1 MSKIADAVTELVKP
15 IVEGLGMEL
24 VEVAFAKTKEGDALT
39 VFIDKDGGVSLN
51 DCEAVHNAIDA
62 PLDVLDPTEG
72 KPYTLNVSS
81 PGLDRPFKTDRDFA
95 KHIGFKVETSLFAPI
110 AGVGKKFVATLAAYD
125 PQGGVVTLE
134 LDGKSVAIDRKDIA
148 IIREH
153 IEF

>member
-24 VEVAFAKTKEGDALT
+24 VEVLFAKTKEGDALT

-62 PLDVLDPTEG
+62 PLDDLDPTDG

-95 KHIGFKVETSLFAPI
+95 KHIGFKVETSLLAPI

>member
-1 MSKIADAVTELVKP
+1 MSKIADSVEQLVKP

-24 VEVAFAKTKEGDALT
+24 IEVEFAKTKQGDALT
-39 VFIDKDGGVSLN
+39 VFIDKEGGVSLN

-62 PLDVLDPTEG
+62 PLDELDPTQG

-81 PGLDRPFKTDRDFA
+81 PGIDRPFKSDRDYV
-95 KHIGFKVETSLFAPI
+95 KHIGTKVETSLFAPI
-110 AGVGKKFVATLAAYD
+110 EGVGKKFVATLTAYD
-125 PQGGVVTLE
+125 PQTATATLE
-134 LDGKSVAIDRKDIA
+134 VDGKTLEINTKNIA

>member
-1 MSKIADAVTELVKP
+1 MSKIADSVEQLVKP

-24 VEVAFAKTKEGDALT
+24 VEVEFAKTKQGDALT
-39 VFIDKDGGVSLN
+39 VFIDKEGGVSLY

-62 PLDVLDPTEG
+62 PLDELDPTQG

-81 PGLDRPFKTDRDFA
+81 PGIDRPFKSDRDYV
-95 KHIGFKVETSLFAPI
+95 KHIGTKVETSLFAPI
-110 AGVGKKFVATLAAYD
+110 EGVGKKFVATLTAYD
-125 PQGGVVTLE
+125 PQTATATLE
-134 LDGKSVAIDRKDIA
+134 ADGKTLEINTKNIA

>member
-24 VEVAFAKTKEGDALT
+24 VEVLFAKTKEGDALT
-39 VFIDKDGGVSLN
+39 VFIDKEGGVSLN

-62 PLDVLDPTEG
+62 PLDDLDPTDG

-110 AGVGKKFVATLAAYD
+110 VGVGKKFVATLAAYD
-125 PQGGVVTLE
+125 PQSGVVTLE

>member
-24 VEVAFAKTKEGDALT
+24 VEVLFAKTKEGDALT
-39 VFIDKDGGVSLN
+39 VFIDKEGGVSLN

-62 PLDVLDPTEG
+62 PLDDLDPTDG

-110 AGVGKKFVATLAAYD
+110 AGAGKKFVATLAAYD

>member
-1 MSKIADAVTELVKP
+1 MSKIADSVEQLVTP

-24 VEVAFAKTKEGDALT
+24 VEVEFAKTKQGDALT
-39 VFIDKDGGVSLN
+39 VFIDKEGGVSLN

-62 PLDVLDPTEG
+62 PLDELDPTQG

-81 PGLDRPFKTDRDFA
+81 PGIDRPFKSDRDYV
-95 KHIGFKVETSLFAPI
+95 KHIGTKVETSLFAPI
-110 AGVGKKFVATLAAYD
+110 EGVGKKFVATLTAYD
-125 PQGGVVTLE
+125 PQTATATLE
-134 LDGKSVAIDRKDIA
+134 ADGKTLEINTKNIA

>member
-24 VEVAFAKTKEGDALT
+24 VEVLFAKTKEGDALT
-39 VFIDKDGGVSLN
+39 VFIDKEGGVSLN

-62 PLDVLDPTEG
+62 PLDELDPTDG

-95 KHIGFKVETSLFAPI
+95 KHIGFKVEASLFAPI

-125 PQGGVVTLE
+125 PQNGVVTLE

>member
-1 MSKIADAVTELVKP
+1 MSKIADSVTELVKP

-62 PLDVLDPTEG
+62 PLDELDPTEG

-81 PGLDRPFKTDRDFA
+81 PGLDRPFKTDRDFV
-95 KHIGFKVETSLFAPI
+95 KHIGCKAETSLFAPI

-125 PQGGVVTLE
+125 PQSGVVTLE
-134 LDGKSVAIDRKDIA
+134 LDGNSVAIDKKDIA
-148 IIREH
+148 LIREH

>member
-15 IVEGLGMEL
+15 IVEELGMEL

-62 PLDVLDPTEG
+62 PLDDLDPTDG

>member
-24 VEVAFAKTKEGDALT
+24 VEVLFAKTKEGDALT
-39 VFIDKDGGVSLN
+39 VFIDKEGGVSLN

-62 PLDVLDPTEG
+62 PLDELDPTDG

>member
-24 VEVAFAKTKEGDALT
+24 VEVLFAKTKEGDALT
-39 VFIDKDGGVSLN
+39 VFIDKKGGVSLN

-62 PLDVLDPTEG
+62 PLDDLDPTDG

>member
-24 VEVAFAKTKEGDALT
+24 VEVLFAKTKEGDALT
-39 VFIDKDGGVSLN
+39 VFIDKEGGVSLN

-62 PLDVLDPTEG
+62 PLDDLDPTDG

-95 KHIGFKVETSLFAPI
+95 KHIGFKVETSLFAPVD
-110 AGVGKKFVATLAAYD
+110 GVGKKFVATLAAYD

>member
-24 VEVAFAKTKEGDALT
+24 VEVLFAKTKEGDALT
-39 VFIDKDGGVSLN
+39 VFIDKEGGVSLN

-62 PLDVLDPTEG
+62 PLDDLDPTDG

-125 PQGGVVTLE
+125 PRSGVVTLE

>member
-1 MSKIADAVTELVKP
+1 MSKIADSVEQLVKP

-24 VEVAFAKTKEGDALT
+24 VEVEFAKTKQGDALT
-39 VFIDKDGGVSLN
+39 VFIDKEGGVSLN

-62 PLDVLDPTEG
+62 PLDELDPTQG

-81 PGLDRPFKTDRDFA
+81 PGIDRPFKSDRDYV
-95 KHIGFKVETSLFAPI
+95 KHIGSKVETSLFAPI
-110 AGVGKKFVATLAAYD
+110 EGVGKKFVATLTAYD
-125 PQGGVVTLE
+125 PQTATATLE
-134 LDGKSVAIDRKDIA
+134 ADGKTLEINTKNIA

>member
-24 VEVAFAKTKEGDALT
+24 VEVLFAKTKEGDALT
-39 VFIDKDGGVSLN
+39 VFIDKEGGVSLN
-51 DCEAVHNAIDA
+51 DCEAVHNAIDT
-62 PLDVLDPTEG
+62 PLDDLDPTDG

>member
-1 MSKIADAVTELVKP
+1 MSKIADSVTELVKP

-24 VEVAFAKTKEGDALT
+24 VEVLFAKTKEGDALT
-39 VFIDKDGGVSLN
+39 VFIDKEGGVSLN

-62 PLDVLDPTEG
+62 PLDDLDPTDG

>member
-24 VEVAFAKTKEGDALT
+24 VEVLFAKTKEGDALT
-39 VFIDKDGGVSLN
+39 VFIDKEGGVSLN

-62 PLDVLDPTEG
+62 PLDDHDPTDG

>member
-24 VEVAFAKTKEGDALT
+24 VEVLFAKTKEGDALT
-39 VFIDKDGGVSLN
+39 VFIDKEGGVSLN

-62 PLDVLDPTEG
+62 PLDDLDPTDG

-95 KHIGFKVETSLFAPI
+95 KHIGFKVEASLFAPI

>member
-1 MSKIADAVTELVKP
+1 MSKIADSVEQLVKP

-24 VEVAFAKTKEGDALT
+24 IEVEFAKTKQGDALT
-39 VFIDKDGGVSLN
+39 VFIDKEGGVSLN

-62 PLDVLDPTEG
+62 PLDELDPTQG

-81 PGLDRPFKTDRDFA
+81 PGIDRPFKSDRDYV
-95 KHIGFKVETSLFAPI
+95 KHIGTKVETSLFAPI
-110 AGVGKKFVATLAAYD
+110 EGVGKKFVATLTAYD
-125 PQGGVVTLE
+125 PQTATATLE
-134 LDGKSVAIDRKDIA
+134 ADGKTLEINTKNIA

>member
-1 MSKIADAVTELVKP
+1 MSKIADSVEQLVKP

-24 VEVAFAKTKEGDALT
+24 VEVEFAKTKQGDALT
-39 VFIDKDGGVSLN
+39 VFIDKEGGVSLN

-62 PLDVLDPTEG
+62 PLDELDPTQG

-81 PGLDRPFKTDRDFA
+81 PGIDRPFKSDRDYV
-95 KHIGFKVETSLFAPI
+95 KHIGTKVETSLFAPI
-110 AGVGKKFVATLAAYD
+110 EGVGKKFVATLTAYD
-125 PQGGVVTLE
+125 PQTATATLE
-134 LDGKSVAIDRKDIA
+134 ADGKTLEINTKNIA

>member
-62 PLDVLDPTEG
+62 PLDELDPTEG

-81 PGLDRPFKTDRDFA
+81 PGLDRPFKTDRDFV
-95 KHIGFKVETSLFAPI
+95 KHIGCKAETSLFAPI

-134 LDGKSVAIDRKDIA
+134 LDGKSVAIDKKDIA
-148 IIREH
+148 LIREH

>member
-1 MSKIADAVTELVKP
+1 MSKIADSVTELVKP
-15 IVEGLGMEL
+15 IVEELGMEL

-62 PLDVLDPTEG
+62 PLDELDPTEG

-81 PGLDRPFKTDRDFA
+81 PGLDRPFKTDRDFV
-95 KHIGFKVETSLFAPI
+95 KHIGCKAETSLFAPI

>member
-1 MSKIADAVTELVKP
+1 MSKIADSVTELVKP

-39 VFIDKDGGVSLN
+39 VHIDKDGGVSLN

-62 PLDVLDPTEG
+62 PLDDLDPTDG